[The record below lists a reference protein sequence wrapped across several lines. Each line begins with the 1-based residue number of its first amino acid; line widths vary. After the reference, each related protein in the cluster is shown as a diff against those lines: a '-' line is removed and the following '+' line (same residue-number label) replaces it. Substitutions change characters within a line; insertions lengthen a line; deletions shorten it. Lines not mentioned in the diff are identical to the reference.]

1 MNTLLK
7 KSILPII
14 VIALL
19 AFLALQLNNK
29 PVAPD
34 VTFNT
39 IDGKQIS
46 MDSLKNKVVLVNFWA
61 TDCPGCIKEMPDLIN
76 TYKQYQPKGFEVIAV
91 AMPYDE
97 ISQVLNYTKS
107 QALPFPV
114 THDSK
119 SEIINKFGKV
129 SLTPTAF
136 IYDKQ
141 GRLLQHTSCSSL
153 QGPGHSILQRIALC
167 SSTLRRSGWRRRS
180 DSVPCSSLPRRPAF
194 VPHDDGG
201 DR

>member
-14 VIALL
+14 VIALIV
-19 AFLALQLNNK
+19 FLALQLNNK

-34 VTFNT
+34 VTFST
-39 IDGKQIS
+39 IDGKEIP

-61 TDCPGCIKEMPDLIN
+61 TDCPGCIKEMPELIN
-76 TYKQYQPKGFEVIAV
+76 TYKEYQPKGFEVIAV
-91 AMPYDE
+91 AMPYDQ
-97 ISQVLNYTKS
+97 ISQVLNYTQS

-141 GRLLQHTSCSSL
+141 GRLLQHTIGELDFNSL
-153 QGPGHSILQRIALC
+153 KQLLNKELSI
-167 SSTLRRSGWRRRS
+167 
-180 DSVPCSSLPRRPAF
+180 
-194 VPHDDGG
+194 
-201 DR
+201 